1 MDGELGAFL
10 RSRREAV
17 RPEQVGLPAGPRRRT
32 PGLRRA
38 ELATL
43 AQVSVEYL
51 TRLEQGRDSRPS
63 PEILAA
69 LADALGLDADDR
81 EHLRQL
87 ASANHSSQLCS
98 GRRPSA
104 SLTVRPQVRALLDSL
119 RDRPAYLLNRL
130 GDVLAWNEPFDR
142 LARTLGLFDGDRPN
156 LVWFVFTDERARE
169 HFPDWAELADQQV
182 AELHRLR
189 QGDAATDA
197 FAERLGRTVGTAF
210 TSRWRRRP
218 VATRSSG
225 VRRLRHPEVGP
236 LRLAYETLA
245 LADDQQRLVV
255 QSPADAATADALDR
269 LLGRHPG
276 ALRPVAGGPRG
287 AGRRDDQPAD
297 AVRTIST
304 K

>member
-51 TRLEQGRDSRPS
+51 TRLEQGRDTHPS

-69 LADALGLDADDR
+69 LANALRLDEHDR
-81 EHLRQL
+81 QHLRQL
-87 ASANHSSQLCS
+87 AAVNHSRQLCT
-98 GRRPSA
+98 GVRPSV
-104 SLTVRPQVRALLDSL
+104 SRTVRPEVRGLLDAL
-119 RDRPAYLLNRL
+119 PDRPAYLLNRI
-130 GDVLAWNEPFDR
+130 GDVLAWNGPFDR
-142 LARTLGLFDGDRPN
+142 LARPLGLLDGDRPN
-156 LVWFVFTDERARE
+156 LVWFAFTDERARE

-189 QGDAATDA
+189 QGDPATDA
-197 FAERLGRTVGTAF
+197 FADRLGRTVGAAF
-210 TSRWRRRP
+210 TTRWRRRP
-218 VATRSSG
+218 VAAHASG
-225 VRRLRHPEVGP
+225 VRRVRHPEVGP

-255 QSPADAATADALDR
+255 QLPADAATADALDR
-269 LLGRHPG
+269 LLGRRPG
-276 ALRPVAGGPRG
+276 ALRPVAG
-287 AGRRDDQPAD
+287 
-297 AVRTIST
+297 
-304 K
+304 